1 MAQWTAFPGFAFS
14 LPGLRVYD
22 VYASRPFEG
31 GIFMTVRSLQRL
43 RSALAVFAFA
53 CCGLASAQIYNVG
66 STPTG
71 IPFTF
76 LDVKTN
82 TIQGAMVDLI
92 TAIGDDAGFKVNVQA
107 TPFSA
112 LIPSLTSNKIDIIS
126 AAMLITPQRKEV
138 IDFSDPVFPYPEGMV
153 VAVDD
158 NTPYKSLADLK
169 GQVVGAQVGTVY
181 VDFLKKNGEFAE
193 VKVYDSLADI
203 LRDVSLGRIKAGFG
217 DAPILK
223 YQIAQNAS
231 LKAKLVST
239 YEPKMAG
246 SVGIGVRK
254 SDQELLKKINNS
266 LARLQANGAVD
277 RILAKWSLK

>member
-1 MAQWTAFPGFAFS
+1 MTNN
-14 LPGLRVYD
+14 
-22 VYASRPFEG
+22 RP
-31 GIFMTVRSLQRL
+31 IRL
-43 RSALAVFAFA
+43 LGRALAAA
-53 CCGLASAQIYNVG
+53 ALATLAHIGTGAAQQPAYNVG

-92 TAIGDDAGFKVNVQA
+92 TAIGDDAGFKVNVEA
-107 TPFSA
+107 APFSA
-112 LIPSLTSNKIDIIS
+112 LIPSLTSNKIDIIA
-126 AAMLITPQRKEV
+126 AAMLITAQRKEV
-138 IDFSDPVFPYPEGMV
+138 IAFSDPVFPYPEGMV
-153 VAVDD
+153 VSVDD
-158 NTPYKSLADLK
+158 NTPYKTLADLK

-181 VDFLKKNGEFAE
+181 IEFLKKNGDFAD

-223 YQIAQNAS
+223 YQLSQNAS
-231 LKAKLVST
+231 LKAKLVPT
-239 YEPKMAG
+239 YEPKMTG

-254 SDQELLKKINNS
+254 TDVDLLKKINAS
-266 LARLQANGAVD
+266 LAKLQANGTVD
-277 RILAKWSLK
+277 KILAKWELK

>member
-1 MAQWTAFPGFAFS
+1 MTINFADGIRGPAPKLVRYDAFQT
-14 LPGLRVYD
+14 
-22 VYASRPFEG
+22 SRSGRHRGSSPCRRG
-31 GIFMTVRSLQRL
+31 ARQQVLK
-43 RSALAVFAFA
+43 
-53 CCGLASAQIYNVG
+53 VG

-71 IPFTF
+71 VPFTF

-92 TAIGDDAGFKVNVQA
+92 TAIGEDAGFKVSVQA

-153 VAVDD
+153 VNVTD
-158 NTPYKSLADLK
+158 NTPYKTLADLK

-181 VDFLKKNGEFAE
+181 VDFLRKNGEFAD

-203 LRDVSLGRIKAGFG
+203 LRDVGLGRIKAGFG

-223 YQIAQNAS
+223 YQIAQNPLPGSSCRPTSLRWPAAS
-231 LKAKLVST
+231 AS
-239 YEPKMAG
+239 AC
-246 SVGIGVRK
+246 
-254 SDQELLKKINNS
+254 
-266 LARLQANGAVD
+266 ARPTA
-277 RILAKWSLK
+277 SC

>member
-1 MAQWTAFPGFAFS
+1 MA
-14 LPGLRVYD
+14 
-22 VYASRPFEG
+22 
-31 GIFMTVRSLQRL
+31 RSFRWFG
-43 RSALAVFAFA
+43 RALALVCLAYVSS
-53 CCGLASAQIYNVG
+53 ASAQTPTYNVG

-71 IPFTF
+71 VPFTF

-92 TAIGDDAGFKVNVQA
+92 TAIGEDAGFKVNVQA

-153 VAVDD
+153 VSVSD
-158 NTPYKSLADLK
+158 NTPYKTLGDLK

-181 VDFLKKNGEFAE
+181 VDFLRKDGEFAD

-203 LRDVSLGRIKAGFG
+203 LRDVGLGRLKAGFG

-223 YQIAQNAS
+223 YQIAQNPDF
-231 LKAKLVST
+231 KAKLVST

-254 SDQELLKKINNS
+254 TDSELLKKINAS
-266 LARLQANGAVD
+266 LGKLKANGTVD
-277 RILAKWSLK
+277 KILAKWNLK

>member
-1 MAQWTAFPGFAFS
+1 LAARSTVAYTGVCPAQTP
-14 LPGLRVYD
+14 
-22 VYASRPFEG
+22 
-31 GIFMTVRSLQRL
+31 T
-43 RSALAVFAFA
+43 
-53 CCGLASAQIYNVG
+53 YNVG

-92 TAIGDDAGFKVNVQA
+92 TAIGDDAGFKVVIQA

-126 AAMLITPQRKEV
+126 AAMLITAQRKEV

-153 VAVDD
+153 VSIDD
-158 NTPYKSLADLK
+158 NTPYKSFTELK

-181 VDFLKKNGEFAE
+181 IDFLKKNGDFAE

-223 YQIAQNAS
+223 YQLSQNAS
-231 LKAKLVST
+231 FKAKLVPT
-239 YEPKMAG
+239 YEPKMTG

-254 SDQELLKKINNS
+254 TDTELLKKINAS
-266 LARLQANGAVD
+266 LAKLQADHTVD
-277 RILAKWSLK
+277 KILVKWSLK

>member
-1 MAQWTAFPGFAFS
+1 
-14 LPGLRVYD
+14 
-22 VYASRPFEG
+22 
-31 GIFMTVRSLQRL
+31 MTVDRSPRFL
-43 RSALAVFAFA
+43 RSALAVLAFTCCGFAFA
-53 CCGLASAQIYNVG
+53 QTYNVG

-112 LIPSLTSNKIDIIS
+112 LIPSLTSNKIDIIA
-126 AAMLITPQRKEV
+126 AAMLITAQRKEV
-138 IDFSDPVFPYPEGMV
+138 IEFSNPVFPYPEGMV

-169 GQVVGAQVGTVY
+169 GQIVGAQVGTVY
-181 VDFLKKNGEFAE
+181 VDFLKMNGEFAE

-223 YQIAQNAS
+223 YQLSQNAS
-231 LKAKLVST
+231 LKAKLVPT

-254 SDQELLKKINNS
+254 TDQELLKKINNS

-277 RILAKWSLK
+277 RILVKWSLK

>member
-1 MAQWTAFPGFAFS
+1 MITHRLVNP
-14 LPGLRVYD
+14 LRR
-22 VYASRPFEG
+22 AC
-31 GIFMTVRSLQRL
+31 
-43 RSALAVFAFA
+43 ALLCFAFA
-53 CCGLASAQIYNVG
+53 GIVAAQAPTYNVG

-71 IPFTF
+71 VPFTF

-126 AAMLITPQRKEV
+126 AAMLITEQRKEV
-138 IDFSDPVFPYPEGMV
+138 IAFSDPVFPYPEGMV
-153 VAVDD
+153 VSVND
-158 NTPYKSLADLK
+158 NTPYKSLAELK

-203 LRDVSLGRIKAGFG
+203 LRDVGLGRIKAGFG

-223 YQIAQNAS
+223 YQISQNPDF
-231 LKAKLVST
+231 KAKLVPT

-254 SDQELLKKINNS
+254 TDTELLKKINAS
-266 LARLQANGAVD
+266 LAKLNANGTVD

>member
-1 MAQWTAFPGFAFS
+1 MTAYHW
-14 LPGLRVYD
+14 LRLLARAV
-22 VYASRPFEG
+22 
-31 GIFMTVRSLQRL
+31 
-43 RSALAVFAFA
+43 ALG
-53 CCGLASAQIYNVG
+53 CLAWIVPAAGQTPTYNVG

-71 IPFTF
+71 VPFTF

-92 TAIGDDAGFKVNVQA
+92 TAIGEDAGFKVSVQA

-126 AAMLITPQRKEV
+126 AAMLITAQRKEV

-153 VAVDD
+153 VSVTD
-158 NTPYKSLADLK
+158 NTPYRSLADLK

-181 VDFLKKNGEFAE
+181 VDFLRKNGEFAE

-203 LRDVSLGRIKAGFG
+203 LRDVGLGRIKAGFG

-223 YQIAQNAS
+223 YQIAQNPDF
-231 LKAKLVST
+231 KAKLVPT

-246 SVGIGVRK
+246 SVGICVRK
-254 SDQELLKKINNS
+254 TDGELLKKINAS
-266 LARLQANGAVD
+266 LAKLNATGTVD
-277 RILAKWSLK
+277 KILIKWNLK